1 MRRGVSEG
9 MGRGTNLPSPMHF
22 CLVDRI
28 LERTDSR
35 IVTIKL
41 VSNAEE
47 YLQDHFPGFPVLPG
61 VMMLES
67 MVQAGRALVD
77 PDDAANPPMVL
88 GGVKALKYG
97 RFVKPGAT
105 IRVTVIKQKDLEG
118 GAVDLKGE
126 VHLIEP
132 GGAGADATG
141 ELPVACSGRFVLR
154 PARVVVPR

>member
-1 MRRGVSEG
+1 
-9 MGRGTNLPSPMHF
+9 MHF

-28 LERTDSR
+28 LERNEDR
-35 IVTIKL
+35 VVAIKL

-47 YLQDHFPGFPVLPG
+47 YLLDHFPGFPVLPG
-61 VMMLES
+61 VMMLEA
-67 MVQAGRALVD
+67 MVQAGRALAD
-77 PDDAANPPMVL
+77 PDGTASPPLVL

-105 IRVTVIKQKDLEG
+105 IRVTVVKQKNLEN
-118 GAVDLKGE
+118 GAIDLKGE

-132 GGAGADATG
+132 GGGTDASG

-154 PARVVVPR
+154 PARVGMTTPHSLKPAIP